1 MKFKL
6 GIVVGGGIAY
16 LIASGSARELLGKA
30 KAAMSGGRKDA
41 AHTVDAPTESSESTP
56 WPSHAGGPSLAP
68 VT

>member
-1 MKFKL
+1 MRFKL

-56 WPSHAGGPSLAP
+56 RASHAGGPSLAP
-68 VT
+68 AT